1 MSDRLATESMR
12 CSASYDVG
20 ALVSNMPLGLYC
32 GKAWVI
38 ASFCGSIVALQE
50 EAVMDKALGSDIN
63 ETKDRE
69 RSETSDD
76 DEDEHDPL
84 GDLPDEVQLI
94 VSGEVELSEKQC
106 EAAGHYL

>member
-1 MSDRLATESMR
+1 MGNA
-12 CSASYDVG
+12 VG
-20 ALVSNMPLGLYC
+20 SGN
-32 GKAWVI
+32 
-38 ASFCGSIVALQE
+38 
-50 EAVMDKALGSDIN
+50 N
-63 ETKDRE
+63 EKNKRKL
-69 RSETSDD
+69 SETRDD

>member
-1 MSDRLATESMR
+1 
-12 CSASYDVG
+12 
-20 ALVSNMPLGLYC
+20 
-32 GKAWVI
+32 
-38 ASFCGSIVALQE
+38 
-50 EAVMDKALGSDIN
+50 MDKALGSDIN